1 MGYFYRATLSPG
13 EYLAI
18 GPGGDDDPGR
28 VLADVVLVAT
38 GDDGV
43 RVGASLSGVAGSRS
57 TTVPAG
63 GALPLAGVHDA
74 LVLMV
79 PSGASGAVDV
89 SINASHAECGAN
101 SGRKLGPIGAVDVGE
116 VYAYTTVR
124 AASVAGA
131 NTPTT
136 VPSPRKRRLSA
147 IKVLAESSVT
157 GASITMTF
165 VDSLGRTLATTV
177 NLESLTP
184 GTPAAATLTTDTA
197 ALWITDDITI
207 TVLSSD
213 GGDTIGP
220 LLVELRWEGN

>member
-28 VLADVVLVAT
+28 VLADVVLVAI

-89 SINASHAECGAN
+89 SVNASCGGCSVN
-101 SGRKLGPIGAVDVGE
+101 SARQFGPLGASNVGE
-116 VYAYTTVR
+116 TYAYTTVR

-131 NTPTT
+131 NTART

-197 ALWITDDITI
+197 ALWVTDDITI